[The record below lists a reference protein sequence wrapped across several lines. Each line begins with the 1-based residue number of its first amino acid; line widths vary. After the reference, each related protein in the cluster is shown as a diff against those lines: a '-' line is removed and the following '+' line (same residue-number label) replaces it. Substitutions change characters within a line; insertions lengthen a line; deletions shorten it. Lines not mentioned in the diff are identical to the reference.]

1 MKKKVIPLLL
11 VFFILWIPSIPSI
24 HGSTDE
30 ANYLLIEEKLE
41 NIRSAYNIPTLH
53 AGITRDTELV
63 WTKGFGNQTA
73 LDTVFP
79 IASIHKTFVG
89 TAILQMFNRGLIDLD
104 AGVSDYLPFE
114 VKHHYNPEEAIT
126 IRMLLTHTSGLA
138 SELNYEFYWDTEGY
152 FRSGYPPILNLSLGE
167 YLNESFT
174 PGGSNYD
181 PSMWVYEPNER
192 YSYSNPGFKLL
203 HYLVEYVTG
212 LAFEEYLQENI
223 FEPCEMI
230 NSGINTSHFGDMNAI
245 PYTRRLGIN
254 NEQPLYSSRMVRT
267 TVTDLAHFL
276 IAHLNEGSYGNQEI
290 LSPSTVTL
298 MQKVRVRYSNYM
310 NPILQDVNTYNFYQ
324 HSYGLGWSHFQDG
337 FGGHGGSTPG
347 FLSMMAGRK
356 DSIGNSVGIILFMN
370 VNAIL
375 GLNEDRAEVQSAYK
389 ELTNAILFELALV
402 PKFNQEYIDLFV
414 FFATIWLTII
424 LLVHYGMRTIYK
436 QKDPS
441 KAEYSGG
448 RIGYTILFLGFSLLG
463 ILNCIN
469 FFWLFDW
476 VKLLLYLPIVSYLGM
491 VTIHSFKDKRPF
503 PPYFDNTKVTNVL
516 QVWLVVSLLGLTLYN
531 FTNSRLPIIIP
542 TIFCLGSMLLILVDQ
557 TNLLGHKE

>member
-1 MKKKVIPLLL
+1 MKRNVIPLLL
-11 VFFILWIPSIPSI
+11 VFFIIWIHSI
-24 HGSTDE
+24 HPINGSTDE
-30 ANYLLIEEKLE
+30 TNYLLIEEKLE
-41 NIRSAYNIPTLH
+41 NIRSAFNIPTVH

-104 AGVSDYLPFE
+104 ADVSDYLPFE
-114 VKHHYNPEEAIT
+114 VKNHYNPEETIT

-138 SELNYEFYWDTEGY
+138 SELNNEFYWDTEGY

-181 PSMWVYEPNER
+181 PGMWVYEPNER

-212 LAFEEYLQENI
+212 LTFEEYLQENI

-245 PYTRRLGIN
+245 PHTRRLGIN
-254 NEQPLYSSRMVRT
+254 NEQPLYSSWMVRT

-276 IAHLNEGSYGNQEI
+276 IAHLNGGSYGNQEI

-298 MQKVRVRYSNYM
+298 MHKVRVRYSNYM

-337 FGGHGGSTPG
+337 FEGHGGSTPG

-356 DSIGNSVGIILFMN
+356 NSNGDSVGIILFMN

-375 GLNEDRAEVQSAYK
+375 GLNEDRAEVQLAYK
-389 ELTNAILFELALV
+389 ELTNTILFELALI
-402 PKFNQEYIDLFV
+402 PTFNQEYIDLFI
-414 FFATIWLTII
+414 FFATLWLTIV
-424 LLVHYGMRTIYK
+424 LLSHYGFRIIYK

-441 KAEYSGG
+441 KAEYFGG
-448 RIGYTILFLGFSLLG
+448 GISYTILFLGFSLLG

-469 FFWLFDW
+469 FFCLFDW
-476 VKLLLYLPIVSYLGM
+476 VKMLLFLPIVSYLGM

-503 PPYFDNTKVTNVL
+503 PPYFDNAKATNVL

-531 FTNSRLPIIIP
+531 FTNIRLPIIIP
-542 TIFCLGSMLLILVDQ
+542 TIFCLGSILLILVDQ